1 MSQDADSG
9 STDVMTDTSGGVPDG
24 DTSDTNTDD
33 STSDPD
39 TDGTNDTSGT
49 SDTSDTSDTTDTSGG
64 VPDGDTSDT
73 NTDDSTSTTSDTS
86 DTSGTS
92 DTTDTSDTS
101 TTSDTSDTSG
111 TSDTTDT
118 SDTSDT
124 PGTSDTTDT
133 SNTSTTSDTTDTSD
147 TSGTS
152 DTTDTSG
159 GVPDGDT
166 SDTNTDDSTSTTSDT
181 TDTSDMSDTSDAGT
195 SATVDYKK
203 MVAIPSG
210 INPGVS
216 AASQATMM
224 SALGNPGTPQDSCG
238 TPSAGLQRLMK
249 TASVG
254 PFRVTGLAPAVY
266 ALTRVF
272 AAVKSAKPDLYS
284 LLGTAGMLCV
294 RHVRGSTTNFSNH
307 SWGTAIDMT
316 IGGQLTPRGST
327 TVQQGLVDLAPF
339 MQAEQF
345 FWGAAFPTP
354 DGMHFEASNEL
365 IAEWKSNHTIP

>member
-1 MSQDADSG
+1 MSQDADTG

-24 DTSDTNTDD
+24 DTSDTNADD
-33 STSDPD
+33 STSDTS
-39 TDGTNDTSGT
+39 TDGTNADDST
-49 SDTSDTSDTTDTSGG
+49 SDTSTDGTNADDSTSDTSTDG
-64 VPDGDTSDT
+64 T
-73 NTDDSTSTTSDTS
+73 NTDDSTSDTNTDGTNADDSNTSDI
-86 DTSGTS
+86 S

-101 TTSDTSDTSG
+101 
-111 TSDTTDT
+111 
-118 SDTSDT
+118 
-124 PGTSDTTDT
+124 
-133 SNTSTTSDTTDTSD
+133 NT
-147 TSGTS
+147 
-152 DTTDTSG
+152 
-159 GVPDGDT
+159 GDN
-166 SDTNTDDSTSTTSDT
+166 STDDSS
-181 TDTSDMSDTSDAGT
+181 TSDAGT
-195 SATVDYKK
+195 TATVDYKQ

-210 INPGVS
+210 INVGVS
-216 AASQATMM
+216 AGSQATMM
-224 SALGNPGTPQDSCG
+224 SALGNPGTPLDSCG

-254 PFRVTGLAPAVY
+254 PFRVTGLAPAVD

-272 AAVKSAKPDLYS
+272 AAVKSAKPDLYA

>member
-9 STDVMTDTSGGVPDG
+9 ATDVMTDAGNGDTGDISTDDTWDAGTTDDANTSDDTTDTGDVSDDTTDTG
-24 DTSDTNTDD
+24 DTSD
-33 STSDPD
+33 
-39 TDGTNDTSGT
+39 
-49 SDTSDTSDTTDTSGG
+49 DTTDTGDVSDDTTDTGDVSDDTTDTG
-64 VPDGDTSDT
+64 DVSDDTTDTGDVSDDSTDTSD
-73 NTDDSTSTTSDTS
+73 
-86 DTSGTS
+86 
-92 DTTDTSDTS
+92 DTTDTSDS
-101 TTSDTSDTSG
+101 TDTGNTSDDT
-111 TSDTTDT
+111 TDTTDTTDT

-124 PGTSDTTDT
+124 T
-133 SNTSTTSDTTDTSD
+133 
-147 TSGTS
+147 
-152 DTTDTSG
+152 
-159 GVPDGDT
+159 
-166 SDTNTDDSTSTTSDT
+166 
-181 TDTSDMSDTSDAGT
+181 DAGT
-195 SATVDYKK
+195 SANVDYKS

-210 INPGVS
+210 INSGVS

-238 TPSAGLQRLMK
+238 TPSAALQKLMK

-254 PFRVTGLAPAVY
+254 PFRVTGLVPAVD

-272 AAVKSAKPDLYS
+272 AAVKSAKPDLYAV
-284 LLGTAGMLCV
+284 LGTAGMLCV

-307 SWGTAIDMT
+307 SWGTAIDIT

-339 MQAEQF
+339 MEAERF

-365 IAEWKSNHTIP
+365 ITDWKSSNTIP